1 MPEIIL
7 RMATDSQW
15 MSEMITKA
23 ADAQPREYSGVTFE
37 LLAVGD
43 ESMVT
48 KMLYESG
55 NEVRAHSHPNE
66 QSGYVISGRYRLVVE
81 GSEEIIEAGD
91 SYVIPRDV
99 EHELEALE
107 SGEVIDVFVPP
118 REEYR

>member
-1 MPEIIL
+1 
-7 RMATDSQW
+7 
-15 MSEMITKA
+15 MSNTVTKA

-48 KMLYESG
+48 KMLYEAG
-55 NEVRAHSHPNE
+55 DEVRAHSHPNE
-66 QSGYVISGRYRLVVE
+66 QSGYVVSGRHRLVVE
-81 GSEEIIEAGD
+81 GAEEILEAGD
-91 SYVIPRDV
+91 SYAIPEDV

-118 REEYR
+118 REEYL